1 MSMQNELDRHLVEFA
16 QLLRDVGIRV
26 SLSEILDAM
35 QGLVLIGMEDKD
47 RVETVL
53 QATMVKGE
61 AQIPWF
67 KEAFRAYFAPPEQQK
82 TWQAEATE
90 KKVQWEKDLGRG
102 RKELQFQGREL
113 DLSEDQRMVYAQLP
127 EEEQQRLQDFLN
139 KSSQGTKSGVP
150 IDQSYQPMMER
161 MVRGSLEY
169 WRRKL
174 EEDAPLLPP
183 GSSDGVFSEV
193 ERALREKE
201 IQHLAQ
207 DIKRISPEDW
217 PEVIKLIRRLSQRLA
232 SQVSRRYRAARRR
245 GGIDMRRTV
254 RKNLRYGGVL
264 VERHYRS
271 RHTGRPKFVILCDIS
286 GSMLKYTEFVLQ
298 FVYGLASV
306 VSGIET
312 FAFGEELIRLTDKIH
327 HGKSFQ
333 QMIEQAMPVTG
344 KEWGGGTNLAISL
357 DSLLADYSSVM
368 TKRTVLI
375 ILSDTQTL
383 EAEKA
388 AGQLQLIRRKVRDIL
403 WLNTLP
409 TRRWTETQ
417 TVELFRPHCQMHECN
432 TLGHLTNI
440 LNERL

>member
-1 MSMQNELDRHLVEFA
+1 MSMESELDRHIVEFA

-26 SLSEILDAM
+26 SLSEILDAL
-35 QGLVLIGMEDKD
+35 QGLALIGMEDKD

-53 QATMVKGE
+53 QVTMVKGE
-61 AQIPWF
+61 NQIPWF
-67 KEAFRAYFAPPEQQK
+67 KEAFRAYFASPEQQEA
-82 TWQAEATE
+82 WQSEATE
-90 KKVQWEKDLGRG
+90 KADQWEEKLGRG

-113 DLSEDQRMVYAQLP
+113 NIPEEQRVIYAQLP
-127 EEEQQRLQDFLN
+127 EKEQQRLQDFLN

-150 IDQSYQPMMER
+150 LDQTFQPMMER

-183 GSSDGVFSEV
+183 GSSNGIYSEV

-201 IQHLAQ
+201 IQHLSQ
-207 DIKRISPEDW
+207 DLKKISPEDW
-217 PEVIKLIRRLSQRLA
+217 PEVIKLIRRLSRRLA

-245 GGIDMRRTV
+245 GGIDMRHTLR
-254 RKNLRYGGVL
+254 RNLRYGGVL
-264 VERHYRS
+264 VERRYRS
-271 RHTGRPKFVILCDIS
+271 RHSGRPKFVILCDIS

-312 FAFGEELIRLTDKIH
+312 FAFGEDLVCLTDKIH
-327 HGKSFQ
+327 TDKSFQ
-333 QMIEQAMPVTG
+333 QMIEKAIMSTG

-357 DSLLADYSSVM
+357 DRLLADYSQVM

-409 TRRWTETQ
+409 TRRWTESQ
-417 TVELFRPHCQMHECN
+417 TVELFRPYCQMHECY

-440 LNERL
+440 LNEKL